1 MPEDLA
7 TMNGETESYAILHGG
22 DPLPIKQS
30 IWTSFTTEA
39 KEKPDHI
46 VIISRTQPA
55 DLLAS
60 VVGTSSNVSTTGL
73 EWTWSQIIQGGLT
86 IASVFNDRGVKPNS
100 VLLAFLPSVCA
111 EWSLLWM
118 AANCFGVTLV
128 TIDKR
133 ALEPARV
140 DELTFYIRSL
150 QPGVVVV
157 HDSTGVDA
165 VDRVCAEVQHSV
177 DCKLTFD
184 AGDGA
189 HGWIGLAS
197 SDVSNH
203 PKHYVPN
210 IEDRDL
216 NRIAAILFTSGTSTG
231 QPKGCPLTEKNIL
244 HGWSVQNP
252 VPATNTDMP
261 LKAIMMFANS
271 RAINLHLSGLCWV
284 AGGTLVYLTTGF
296 TPEGMLTTIEQE
308 NITSATFIPPML
320 SAVAKHPSFSKEKVK
335 SLARILVG
343 GDIASTDLQGLATEY
358 FPNAQLLSGW
368 AMTEGLW
375 VTGWPSNQA
384 PEQNPT
390 SMGLLAQGT
399 ALPGNVLKI
408 VDHEGGIAKRGEPG
422 DMHVQSACIINAYR
436 DNVAS
441 DTFYEDKD
449 GRWFKTGDVG
459 FVDDNGLI
467 YVLGRKKDILK
478 RLGIPIPPILLENVL
493 SQFGGVQASV
503 FGLPNPKLGEEA
515 VAVVSDMTG
524 TTRERLQDLAVE
536 HLGPDY
542 PISKVFTLQEL
553 GMQKFPVN
561 VTGKVMKIELRKAVE
576 DLLSR
581 ESLPK

>member
-1 MPEDLA
+1 
-7 TMNGETESYAILHGG
+7 MNGKTESYAILHGG

-30 IWTSFTTEA
+30 IWSSFTKEA

-60 VVGTSSNVSTTGL
+60 VVGTSSNVSPTGL

-100 VLLAFLPSVCA
+100 VLLAFLPPVCA

-118 AANCFGVTLV
+118 AANCLGVTLV

-184 AGDGA
+184 AGEGA

-203 PKHYVPN
+203 TKDYVPI

-216 NRIAAILFTSGTSTG
+216 NRTAAILFTSGTSTG
-231 QPKGCPLTEKNIL
+231 QPKGCPLTEKNL
-244 HGWSVQNP
+244 LQGWSVQNP

-271 RAINLHLSGLCWV
+271 RAINLHLTSLSFL

-296 TPEGMLTTIEQE
+296 TPEGMLSTIEQD

-343 GDIASTDLQGLATEY
+343 GDIASTDLQDLATEY

-375 VTGWPSNQA
+375 VTGWPSNRA

-390 SMGLLAQGT
+390 SMGLLALGT

-408 VDHEGGIAKRGEPG
+408 VNNEGSIAKRGEPG
-422 DMHVQSACIINAYR
+422 DMHIQSACIINAYL

-449 GRWFKTGDVG
+449 GKWFKTGDVG

-493 SQFGGVQASV
+493 SQFGGVQVDLVNWRSQVAADRYRHRFLV
-503 FGLPNPKLGEEA
+503 FL
-515 VAVVSDMTG
+515 T
-524 TTRERLQDLAVE
+524 Q
-536 HLGPDY
+536 
-542 PISKVFTLQEL
+542 
-553 GMQKFPVN
+553 
-561 VTGKVMKIELRKAVE
+561 
-576 DLLSR
+576 
-581 ESLPK
+581 SLEKKQWRWYQI

>member
-1 MPEDLA
+1 
-7 TMNGETESYAILHGG
+7 MNGKIESYAILHGG

-30 IWTSFTTEA
+30 IWSSFTKEA
-39 KEKPDHI
+39 QENPDHV

-86 IASVFNDRGVKPNS
+86 IASLFNERGVKPNS
-100 VLLAFLPSVCA
+100 VLLAFLPPVCA

-133 ALEPARV
+133 ALEPARA

-150 QPGVVVV
+150 QPGVVIV
-157 HDSTGVDA
+157 HDSTDVDA

-184 AGDGA
+184 AGEEAD
-189 HGWIGLAS
+189 GWIGLAKS
-197 SDVSNH
+197 EISNH
-203 PKHYVPN
+203 TKDYVPN
-210 IEDRDL
+210 AEDRDL
-216 NRIAAILFTSGTSTG
+216 NRTAAILFTSGTSTG

-252 VPATNTDMP
+252 VPAANTDVP
-261 LKAIMMFANS
+261 LKTIMMFANS
-271 RAINLHLSGLCWV
+271 RAINLHLSSLCWL
-284 AGGTLVYLTTGF
+284 AGGTLYYLAGGF
-296 TPEGMLTTIEQE
+296 SPEGMLSTIEQE

-320 SAVAKHPSFSKEKVK
+320 GAVAKHPSFSKKKVK

-343 GDIASTDLQGLATEY
+343 GDIASTDLQDLATEY

-384 PEQNPT
+384 PEHVPT

-399 ALPGNVLKI
+399 ALPENVVKI
-408 VDHEGGIAKRGEPG
+408 VNNEGNIAKRGEPG
-422 DMHVQSACIINAYR
+422 DMHIQSTCIIHAYR

-449 GRWFKTGDVG
+449 GRWFQTGDVG

-493 SQFGGVQASV
+493 SQFGGVQASI

-515 VAVVSDMTG
+515 VAVVSDMAG

-581 ESLPK
+581 ESVQK